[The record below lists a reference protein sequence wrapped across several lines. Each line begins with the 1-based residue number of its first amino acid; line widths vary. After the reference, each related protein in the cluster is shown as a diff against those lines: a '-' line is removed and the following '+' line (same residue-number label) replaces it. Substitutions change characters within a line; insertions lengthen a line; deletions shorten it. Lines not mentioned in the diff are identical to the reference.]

1 MLNEITQG
9 VNEQRLNE
17 AFEAA
22 AAMVHTSGPKF
33 LALQCTMSLSSHKC
47 KLCMQVVGRQIKLHA
62 IFDSK
67 TAQIQYLVF
76 SFYILSAQQHS
87 IFQHKVVFINGNS
100 KQKNCG
106 IFTHSYGTI
115 VLFCLHLE
123 QRNSVVAT
131 DDENKTLRHV
141 RRCVGSC
148 FAYII
153 KAVPQYLPRWNNYV
167 QCLQYTTVAVE
178 KIMTSSNDYYKPI
191 FGSSSSPE

>member
-1 MLNEITQG
+1 M
-9 VNEQRLNE
+9 
-17 AFEAA
+17 
-22 AAMVHTSGPKF
+22 
-33 LALQCTMSLSSHKC
+33 
-47 KLCMQVVGRQIKLHA
+47 
-62 IFDSK
+62 
-67 TAQIQYLVF
+67 
-76 SFYILSAQQHS
+76 LSAQQYS

-167 QCLQYTTVAVE
+167 QCRLCPVAVE

-191 FGSSSSPE
+191 FGSSSSPEWTVWITSNHPYICIM